1 MERRVTTAYSFSST
15 CVLLR
20 EISAFTASRNPGLLG
35 FMALIRIAPL
45 VLVWYCSAS
54 RPATNTAL
62 PDAEIQVS
70 SEFGELLL
78 AESAMSPSRP
88 PQPTV
93 DPSVPF
99 DCHTDCW
106 SLCENSLGGSG
117 LATRL

>member
-1 MERRVTTAYSFSST
+1 M
-15 CVLLR
+15 
-20 EISAFTASRNPGLLG
+20 SALTASRNPGFELSSAV
-35 FMALIRIAPL
+35 MRIAP
-45 VLVWYCSAS
+45 VGLVWYCSAS

-62 PDAEIQVS
+62 PDAEMQVS

-78 AESAMSPSRP
+78 LASAMSPSLP

-93 DPSVPF
+93 EPSVPF

-117 LATRL
+117 FVTRLVDR